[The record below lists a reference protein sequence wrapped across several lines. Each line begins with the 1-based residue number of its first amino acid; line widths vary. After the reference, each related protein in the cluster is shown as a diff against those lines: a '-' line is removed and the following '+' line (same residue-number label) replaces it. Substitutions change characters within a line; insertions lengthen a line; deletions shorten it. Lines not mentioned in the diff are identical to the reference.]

1 MSNGIEHHYGLVVTF
16 CVVRRRHHEP
26 EHNRI
31 ITHEWSPRADFASAQ
46 PAVPIEQV
54 TREVECRMSAK
65 HDRVWFYTGVAWV
78 ALVLIPVAYAAV
90 QWERGIDR
98 DVDMTGVGELIGFL
112 LFILSVPMA
121 ALAFGVFAPLG
132 IALDVMLKGRTS
144 RVVNV
149 LLGAVSTGPAIFAT
163 VWVTGWPGHSLPD
176 VITAFRHSPDRAPQ
190 IVAATLM
197 AGMIVGL
204 GLRHRG
210 SQTSATKPL
219 RR

>member
-1 MSNGIEHHYGLVVTF
+1 M
-16 CVVRRRHHEP
+16 RR
-26 EHNRI
+26 
-31 ITHEWSPRADFASAQ
+31 
-46 PAVPIEQV
+46 
-54 TREVECRMSAK
+54 MGAK
-65 HDRVWFYTGVAWV
+65 HHRVWFHTGVAWV
-78 ALVLIPVAYAAV
+78 ALVLIPIAYAAV

-98 DVDMTGVGELIGFL
+98 DADMTGVGELVGFL
-112 LFILSVPMA
+112 LFILPVPMA

-132 IALDVMLKGRTS
+132 ITLDVMLKGRTS

-149 LLGAVSTGPAIFAT
+149 LLGAASAGPAIFAA

-176 VITAFRHSPDRAPQ
+176 VIIAFRHSAERAPQ
-190 IVAATLM
+190 IVAATLV

-210 SQTSATKPL
+210 SQTSTAEPL